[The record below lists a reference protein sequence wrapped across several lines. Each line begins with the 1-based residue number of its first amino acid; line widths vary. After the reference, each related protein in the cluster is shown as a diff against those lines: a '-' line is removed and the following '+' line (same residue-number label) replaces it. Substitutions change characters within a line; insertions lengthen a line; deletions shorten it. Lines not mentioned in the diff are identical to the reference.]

1 MNTVR
6 AKFYC
11 ASKIELVYP
20 KGAPVCSYVF
30 YLASGNEE
38 NKALFETIPTGKLE
52 LASANDNLFEIGKEY
67 YLDFTLSASSL

>member
-11 ASKIELVYP
+11 ASKIEQVYP

-30 YLASGNEE
+30 YPAASGNEE
-38 NKALFETIPTGKLE
+38 NKAVPEAVPAGKLE
-52 LASANDNLFEIGKEY
+52 LASANDHLFEIGKEY
-67 YLDFTLSASSL
+67 YLDFTPSL

>member
-30 YLASGNEE
+30 HLVSSGNAE
-38 NKALFETIPTGKLE
+38 NKALFEASPEAKLE
-52 LASANDNLFEIGKEY
+52 LASADGNLFEIGQEY
-67 YLDFTLSASSL
+67 YLDFTPSA

>member
-6 AKFYC
+6 AKFHC

-30 YLASGNEE
+30 YLVASGNAE
-38 NKALFETIPTGKLE
+38 NKAVFEASPAGTLE

-67 YLDFTLSASSL
+67 YLDFTLSA

>member
-11 ASKIELVYP
+11 ASKIEQVYP

-30 YLASGNEE
+30 YPAASGDEV
-38 NKALFETIPTGKLE
+38 NKAPSAAIPAGKLE
-52 LASANDNLFEIGKEY
+52 LASANDHLFEIGKEY
-67 YLDFTLSASSL
+67 YLDFTLSA

>member
-11 ASKIELVYP
+11 ASKIESVYP

-30 YLASGNEE
+30 YLVASGNAE
-38 NKALFETIPTGKLE
+38 NKALFEASPAGKLE
-52 LASANDNLFEIGKEY
+52 LASADGNLFEIGKEY
-67 YLDFTLSASSL
+67 YLDFTLSA

>member
-11 ASKIELVYP
+11 ASKIELVHP

-30 YLASGNEE
+30 YLVASGNAE
-38 NKALFETIPTGKLE
+38 NKAVFEASPAGKLE
-52 LASANDNLFEIGKEY
+52 LASADSKLFEIGKEY
-67 YLDFTLSASSL
+67 YLDFTPSA

>member
-20 KGAPVCSYVF
+20 QGAPVCSYVF
-30 YLASGNEE
+30 YLVASGNEV
-38 NKALFETIPTGKLE
+38 NKALFEASPTGKLE
-52 LASANDNLFEIGKEY
+52 LASANDHLFEIGKEY
-67 YLDFTLSASSL
+67 YLDFSPSA

>member
-11 ASKIELVYP
+11 ASKIEQVRL

-30 YLASGNEE
+30 YLVASGSAE
-38 NKALFETIPTGKLE
+38 NKAVFDANSAGKLE
-52 LASANDNLFEIGKEY
+52 LASADDNLFEIGKEY
-67 YLDFTLSASSL
+67 YLDFSPSA

>member
-6 AKFYC
+6 AKFHC

-30 YLASGNEE
+30 YLVASGNAE
-38 NKALFETIPTGKLE
+38 NKVVFEASPAGKLE
-52 LASANDNLFEIGKEY
+52 LASANGNLFEIGQDY
-67 YLDFTLSASSL
+67 YLDFTPSA